1 MDVRV
6 AVAYHSGYGK
16 TGSLARAVAR
26 GAASVDGASVEL
38 LDVTR
43 LDDAGWDALDDADAI
58 IFGSPTYF
66 GSISSDMKRFL
77 EGTVDRWIDGPR
89 WKDKL
94 AAGFTNSKTMSG
106 DKLNTL
112 FDLAVYAAQHGMI
125 WVGLD
130 LYPGWHTADPAQSN
144 VRTLPAD
151 RPQMTDGGADGS
163 APIYSLP

>member
-77 EGTVDRWIDGPR
+77 EGHGRPLGRRPAL
-89 WKDKL
+89 KGQ
-94 AAGFTNSKTMSG
+94 AGG
-106 DKLNTL
+106 RLHELED
-112 FDLAVYAAQHGMI
+112 D
-125 WVGLD
+125 VG
-130 LYPGWHTADPAQSN
+130 
-144 VRTLPAD
+144 
-151 RPQMTDGGADGS
+151 
-163 APIYSLP
+163 